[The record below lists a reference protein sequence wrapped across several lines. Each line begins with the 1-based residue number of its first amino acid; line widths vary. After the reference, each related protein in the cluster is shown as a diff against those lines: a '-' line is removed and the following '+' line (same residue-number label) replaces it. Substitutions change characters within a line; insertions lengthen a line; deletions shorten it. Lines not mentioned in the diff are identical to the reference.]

1 MLLIVRDVSDLKLLT
16 RTTKGRWCFLFPF
29 FILILCTTIFS
40 TRNKLEEVARIVA
53 AENRHTWTT
62 ALEIE
67 QWISI
72 NRERKQIHSAGMRA
86 FLTTSWL
93 FWRDPSLDQNFF
105 FLFKYHCI
113 VVFDLKEGEKG
124 RRLAPSWA
132 NPMSYTQE
140 IAFYFFMFRIEQINI
155 NVFATVHIFRQYG
168 CTRPLIRRTGIHL
181 YIYMYIHTYTQ

>member
-1 MLLIVRDVSDLKLLT
+1 MMRRVVKALSTDKACNYQNKIHREKNVFRACIGCTLTVDELQYVVLLIVRDVSDLKLLT

-86 FLTTSWL
+86 FLTTS
-93 FWRDPSLDQNFF
+93 
-105 FLFKYHCI
+105 
-113 VVFDLKEGEKG
+113 
-124 RRLAPSWA
+124 
-132 NPMSYTQE
+132 
-140 IAFYFFMFRIEQINI
+140 
-155 NVFATVHIFRQYG
+155 
-168 CTRPLIRRTGIHL
+168 
-181 YIYMYIHTYTQ
+181 